1 MKSESTFRAFL
12 RAFQADSAWF
22 EDEEEIRLQAI
33 ITASYAAY
41 KIRNGEKPSPN
52 QIFET
57 LNAFQNSDGYV
68 RKMLGN
74 LLNAES
80 LAF

>member
-1 MKSESTFRAFL
+1 MKSTTPFRAFL

-22 EDEEEIRLQAI
+22 EDESEIRLQTLF
-33 ITASYAAY
+33 TASYAAY
-41 KIRNGEKPSPN
+41 KFRNGEKPSPN
-52 QIFET
+52 QIIET
-57 LNAFQNSDGYV
+57 LNAFQYSDGYV
-68 RKMLGN
+68 RKMLGD